1 MVYARIAGTGQY
13 LPVRVMTNSDLEE
26 MMKKQF
32 PNNPEKW
39 TNDEWIFPRT
49 GIKERRIS
57 EPHETNAFMG
67 ARALAMA
74 MIDAKIGREDLD
86 MLIVATNSNRKRF
99 PSCAGQIAAMTD
111 LPEACGIY
119 DIQAGC
125 TGFSYALDI
134 ADCYIRS
141 GRYSTIG
148 IVGSDQLSSIT
159 DYADRETCPLFG
171 DLASAWILKAG
182 ENPGIIKS
190 LMRGRGKDGQLI
202 TLKDSNDKLTMQGRS
217 VFKFATEVLPQ
228 ICLELLKGTGYTL
241 KNVKNI
247 SPHNANVR
255 IIDNATERLAKEP
268 GMTLEEMKAK
278 IYHTTEKYGNASAGS
293 NANSFHEARMK
304 GVVKPGD
311 LCMLVGFGAGLTYGA
326 NLFIL

>member
-13 LPVRVMTNSDLEE
+13 LPPRIMTNSDLEE

-67 ARALAMA
+67 APAFKMA
-74 MIDAKIGREDLD
+74 MEDAAVKKENID

-99 PSCAGQIAAMTD
+99 PSCAGQIAAMVD
-111 LPEACGIY
+111 LPETCGIY

-134 ADCYIRS
+134 ADSYIRS
-141 GRYSTIG
+141 GRYRTIG
-148 IVGSDQLSSIT
+148 IVGTDQLSSIT

-190 LMRGRGKDGQLI
+190 LMRGRGKDGHLI
-202 TLKDSNDKLTMQGRS
+202 TLKDDNDKLTMQGRS

-228 ICLELLKGTGYTL
+228 ICLDVLKGTSYTL
-241 KNVKNI
+241 RAVKNI
-247 SPHNANVR
+247 FPHNANVR
-255 IIDNATERLAKEP
+255 IIDYSAQRLANETGIP
-268 GMTLEEMKAK
+268 EEEMKEK
-278 IYHTTEKYGNASAGS
+278 FYHTTEKYGNASAGS

-311 LCMLVGFGAGLTYGA
+311 LCILVGFGAGLTYGA

>member
-1 MVYARIAGTGQY
+1 MVYARIAGTGRY
-13 LPVRVMTNSDLEE
+13 LPVRIMTNSDLEA
-26 MMKKQF
+26 MMKTQF

-49 GIKERRIS
+49 GIKERRIA
-57 EPHETNAFMG
+57 EPDETNAFMG

-74 MIDAKIGREDLD
+74 MIDAKITNGLD

-99 PSCAGQIAAMTD
+99 PSCAGQIAARVG
-111 LPEACGIY
+111 LPETCGIY

-134 ADCYIRS
+134 ADSYIRS
-141 GRYSTIG
+141 GKYCTIG
-148 IVGSDQLSSIT
+148 IVGTDQLSSIT

-171 DLASAWILKAG
+171 DLASAWILKVG
-182 ENPGIIKS
+182 DKPGIINS
-190 LMRGRGKDGQLI
+190 LMRGRGKDGHLI
-202 TLKDSNDKLTMQGRS
+202 TLKDENDKLTMQGRS

-228 ICLELLKGTGYTL
+228 ICMDVLKGTSYTL
-241 KNVKNI
+241 RAVRNI
-247 SPHNANVR
+247 FPHNANVR
-255 IIDNATERLAKEP
+255 IIDYAAERLAKETGIP
-268 GMTLEEMKAK
+268 EKEMKQK
-278 IYHTTEKYGNASAGS
+278 FYHTTEKYGNASAGS

-304 GVVKPGD
+304 GIVKEGD